1 MFSYINASLA
11 NHYLIGWGFPTLII
25 FMIFVAICEVSLIAW
40 AYPRTEANRDRKITF
55 KWLTRK
61 ELIRYAILLS
71 NLFSDRTWSEHPNR
85 FGKAVQWKDLIEIAR
100 KQMVT
105 WEKSGITFTISY
117 WAEVLRLVVQ
127 YLDPRSKPLY
137 SSEIWVKIHK
147 GKLSV
152 KKWSGLPVVLPRK
165 IKVLLQRCKES
176 IHNGSLQRGHLI
188 KLKLVL
194 SMLSFF
200 RACSPAYR
208 KVSWDSIVKPFQ
220 GNKTTLDQ
228 QELKNALKSLG
239 ITTLKVGK
247 PSIFWA
253 SSKSGPNLPVATLGL
268 GLDLIGWILR
278 PQKWYE
284 YCLICYTNGYF
295 VLLTQFVV
303 FTILVVPVAL
313 ICILFRIKPLLG
325 HIAVLEEARGKMRKI
340 GITDF
345 WTQILF
351 RPLHDSIYKKLSD
364 IPEDGT
370 NNQVG
375 PIQRMLKELNVN
387 SFQPRKTVIK
397 STDAYA
403 KVEEIPSSQLTS
415 KDHVLEIQSEEDLF
429 AHINALLGKS
439 NGTDSRHS
447 SNTGLN
453 EASRGQFVFKFLPE
467 KTTTKKGQGNQ
478 RVVRVTKVM
487 KCPTVQ
493 SLDLTAATDRLP
505 VDVQA
510 QILNILGYPGTLWKL
525 VLDREWNTTD
535 GPIRYS
541 VGQPMGAYS
550 SFAMLALT
558 NHVLV
563 HIAMNRNKVKP
574 SNLYGVLGDDVAIA
588 NKKVSKTY
596 RGLLQYLGVE
606 VNPIKGF
613 DGGILEFAKKL
624 FTVTRINISPLG
636 AKNILLTLRNPA
648 FLSSVLKELWDKEF
662 PLVFRLKP
670 RKEIRSRAK
679 RRVRGISIPFI
690 TPNNLLSLFS
700 KLWSNTTFKNG
711 INYLKLPKNKMGS
724 VVKFSHVGVILRLAS
739 YIGPR
744 SGLWYIGPEVRGYL
758 QGWDYDL
765 YQKIWWDITKR
776 LISKRKLSTVGIFSP
791 NSPANRFVREG
802 VHSNV
807 KLQLVN
813 AIKFQREERIHLFRV
828 LRNQLS
834 LALNLMR
841 EAFFVPLN
849 SLPKVRNLY
858 YYKNKIFY
866 LDKEITTLIYFLS
879 LLLSPSVLIVAR
891 SYLLN
896 FLKLVP
902 KSISVLW
909 IRFLR
914 ICNYWH
920 SNGFLHETCFASVAL
935 MFLTR
940 DVWFVA
946 QIATPMLLWHF
957 IVSSQ
962 LMKSFINQHVYWS
975 KIWGA
980 QGRNVI
986 LDATSPVYDPLNPL
1000 QNLLALTVR
1009 EYKTYE
1015 EVPAFKEMLKLVRY
1029 EGLVKSWLDEK
1040 ERVKREADA
1049 NRTKKQ
1055 GKVTKTSESSKLV
1068 KDSTSITR
1076 VKGSTAITKVKGSP
1090 TTQAKR
1096 SPTTKVSKKR
1106 KEKELSK
1113 RTRTNSTVKHALI
1126 YPSQSNLIPT
1136 ILS

>member
-1 MFSYINASLA
+1 MIISYINASFA
-11 NHYLIGWGFPTLII
+11 NNYLSGWGFPMII
-25 FMIFVAICEVSLIAW
+25 TFSVIIAICEMSLIAW
-40 AYPRTEANRDRKITF
+40 AYPRNEEDRMRKITF

-85 FGKAVQWKDLIEIAR
+85 FGKVAKWKDLIELAR
-100 KQMVT
+100 KQMIT

-137 SSEIWVKIHK
+137 SSKTWVKIHQ

-152 KKWSGLPVVLPRK
+152 KSWSGLPTVLPMK
-165 IKVLLQRCKES
+165 IKVELQGMKES
-176 IHNGSLQRGHLI
+176 LHNGSLQRGHLI
-188 KLKLVL
+188 KLKLIL

-200 RACSPAYR
+200 RACSPVYR
-208 KVSWDSIVKPFQ
+208 KVSWESIVAPF
-220 GNKTTLDQ
+220 GGVKTTLDEF
-228 QELKNALKSLG
+228 ELKKALKSLG
-239 ITTLKVGK
+239 ITTLRVGK
-247 PSIFWA
+247 PSIFFA

-295 VLLTQFVV
+295 VCLTQFVV
-303 FTILVVPVAL
+303 FTILVAPVAL
-313 ICILFRIKPLLG
+313 LCLLFRIKPLLG

-351 RPLHDSIYKKLSD
+351 RPLHDAIYNHLAKID
-364 IPEDGT
+364 EDGT
-370 NNQVG
+370 NNQIG
-375 PIQRMLKELNVN
+375 PVTKMLEALKVN
-387 SFQPRKTVIK
+387 SFHG
-397 STDAYA
+397 
-403 KVEEIPSSQLTS
+403 KV
-415 KDHVLEIQSEEDLF
+415 
-429 AHINALLGKS
+429 
-439 NGTDSRHS
+439 
-447 SNTGLN
+447 
-453 EASRGQFVFKFLPE
+453 
-467 KTTTKKGQGNQ
+467 
-478 RVVRVTKVM
+478 
-487 KCPTVQ
+487 PTIQ

-525 VLDREWNTTD
+525 VLDREWNTSEK
-535 GPIRYS
+535 PVRYA

-563 HIAMNRNKVKP
+563 HIAMNRNKINPKHR
-574 SNLYGVLGDDVAIA
+574 YGVLGDDVAIA

-596 RGLLQYLGVE
+596 KRLLEYLGVE

-624 FTVTRINISPLG
+624 FTVTRIDISPLG

-648 FLSSVLKELWDKEF
+648 FLSSVLKELWDKHF

-670 RKEIRSRAK
+670 RKEIRLRAK

-690 TPNNLLSLFS
+690 TPNSLISLFS
-700 KLWSNTTFKNG
+700 KLWSNTVFKDG
-711 INYLKLPKNKMGS
+711 QHLLKLPKGKVGS
-724 VVKFSHVGVILRLAS
+724 VMKYSHVGVLLRLAS

-765 YQKIWWDITKR
+765 YQKIWWDIVKR
-776 LISKRKLSTVGIFSP
+776 LISKRKLSTVGIFNPS
-791 NSPANRFVREG
+791 SPANRFVREG

-813 AIKFQREERIHLFRV
+813 AIKFQRENRIHLFRV
-828 LRNQLS
+828 LRNQWL
-834 LALNLMR
+834 LMLNLTR
-841 EAFFVPLN
+841 EAFLIPF
-849 SLPKVRNLY
+849 STLPKVRNLY

-879 LLLSPSVLIVAR
+879 LLLSPSVLIVVR

-896 FLKLVP
+896 FWKLVP
-902 KSISVLW
+902 KSIMVLW
-909 IRFLR
+909 VRFLR
-914 ICNYWH
+914 ICNYWNTH
-920 SNGFLHETCFASVAL
+920 GFLSESCVVGVVL

-940 DVWFVA
+940 DVWFVI
-946 QIATPMLLWHF
+946 QMVTPMVIWHYLV
-957 IVSSQ
+957 VSSW
-962 LMKSFINQHVYWS
+962 MKSFILRYVYFS

-1000 QNLLALTVR
+1000 QNLLGMTLR

-1015 EVPAFKEMLKLVRY
+1015 EVPAFKEMIALVKY
-1029 EGLVKSWLDEK
+1029 EGLVRAWLTEK
-1040 ERVKREADA
+1040 ERVKREMDA
-1049 NRTKKQ
+1049 KRTKNQ
-1055 GKVTKTSESSKLV
+1055 GDRQTNSESSKLV
-1068 KDSTSITR
+1068 K
-1076 VKGSTAITKVKGSP
+1076 GSTAIMKMKG
-1090 TTQAKR
+1090 

-1106 KEKELSK
+1106 NSK
-1113 RTRTNSTVKHALI
+1113 VLNKKTRTKSTV
-1126 YPSQSNLIPT
+1126 
-1136 ILS
+1136 

>member
-1 MFSYINASLA
+1 MNFSYINVFMA
-11 NHYLIGWGFPTLII
+11 NNYLSGWGFPTII
-25 FMIFVAICEVSLIAW
+25 CFATIVAICELSLIAW
-40 AYPRTEANRDRKITF
+40 AYPRTEGDRMRKITF

-71 NLFSDRTWSEHPNR
+71 YLFSDRTWSLRPNR
-85 FGKAVQWKDLIEIAR
+85 FGKTSKWKDLIELAR

-105 WEKSGITFTISY
+105 WEKSGITFTINY

-137 SSEIWVKIHK
+137 SSKIWVKIHK

-152 KKWSGLPVVLPRK
+152 KSWSGLPVVLPKK
-165 IKVLLQRCKES
+165 IKVLLQASKES

-208 KVSWDSIVKPFQ
+208 KVSWDSITSPFS
-220 GNKTTLDQ
+220 GVSTVLDQ
-228 QELKNALKSLG
+228 QELKQALKSLG
-239 ITTLKVGK
+239 ITTLRVRK

-284 YCLICYTNGYF
+284 YCLICLTNGYY
-295 VLLTQFVV
+295 VCLTQFVC
-303 FTILVVPVAL
+303 FTILIAPVAL
-313 ICILFRIKPLLG
+313 LCLLFRIKPLLG

-351 RPLHDSIYKKLSD
+351 RPLHDCIYNHLAKID
-364 IPEDGT
+364 EDGT
-370 NNQVG
+370 DNQSG
-375 PIQRMLKELNVN
+375 PIHHMLEALKVN
-387 SFQPRKTVIK
+387 SFHG
-397 STDAYA
+397 
-403 KVEEIPSSQLTS
+403 KVQ
-415 KDHVLEIQSEEDLF
+415 
-429 AHINALLGKS
+429 
-439 NGTDSRHS
+439 
-447 SNTGLN
+447 
-453 EASRGQFVFKFLPE
+453 
-467 KTTTKKGQGNQ
+467 
-478 RVVRVTKVM
+478 
-487 KCPTVQ
+487 TVQ

-510 QILNILGYPGTLWKL
+510 QILSILGYPGKLWKL
-525 VLDREWNTTD
+525 VLDREWNSSS
-535 GPIRYS
+535 GPISYT

-563 HIAMNRNKVKP
+563 HIAMRRHKVDPKHR
-574 SNLYGVLGDDVAIA
+574 YAVLGDDVAIA
-588 NKKVSKTY
+588 NKKVSKSY
-596 RGLLQYLGVE
+596 RGLLEHLGVE

-624 FTVTRINISPLG
+624 HTVTRINISPLG

-648 FLSSVLKELWDKEF
+648 FLSSTLKELWDKEF

-670 RKEIRSRAK
+670 RKEIRLRAK
-679 RRVRGISIPFI
+679 RRVRGISVPFI
-690 TPNNLLSLFS
+690 TSDNLIKLFS
-700 KLWSNTTFKNG
+700 SLWSNVVFKDGNLV
-711 INYLKLPKNKMGS
+711 LKLQKGKTDS
-724 VVKFSHVGVILRLAS
+724 VMKYSHVGVLLRLAS

-744 SGLWYIGPEVRGYL
+744 SGLWYIGAEVRGYL

-776 LISKRKLSTVGIFSP
+776 LISKRKLSTIGIFSP
-791 NSPANRFVREG
+791 TSPANRFVREG

-807 KLQLVN
+807 KLQIVN
-813 AIKFQREERIHLFRV
+813 AIKFQREKRISVFRV
-828 LRNQLS
+828 LRNQWFLG
-834 LALNLMR
+834 LNLIR
-841 EAFFVPLN
+841 ETFLVPFN
-849 SLPKVRNLY
+849 TLPKVRNLY
-858 YYKNKIFY
+858 FYKNKIFF

-879 LLLSPSVLIVAR
+879 LLLSPSVFIVAR

-902 KSISVLW
+902 KSIMVLW
-909 IRFLR
+909 VRFLR
-914 ICNYWH
+914 ICNYWNTH
-920 SNGFLHETCFASVAL
+920 GFLSESCLVGVVL

-940 DVWFVA
+940 DVWFVT
-946 QIATPMLLWHF
+946 QIVTPMVVWHL
-957 IVSSQ
+957 IVVSPW
-962 LMKSFINQHVYWS
+962 MKSFILRYVYWS

-1000 QNLLALTVR
+1000 QNLLGLTLR
-1009 EYKTYE
+1009 EFKTYE
-1015 EVPAFKEMLKLVRY
+1015 EVPAFKEMLQLVRY
-1029 EGLVKSWLDEK
+1029 EGLVRLWLTEK
-1040 ERVKREADA
+1040 ERVKREMDA
-1049 NRTKKQ
+1049 LRAKNQ
-1055 GKVTKTSESSKLV
+1055 GNQQKSSESSKP
-1068 KDSTSITR
+1068 
-1076 VKGSTAITKVKGSP
+1076 VKGSTAMTKVKGSP
-1090 TTQAKR
+1090 TTG
-1096 SPTTKVSKKR
+1096 VSKKR
-1106 KEKELSK
+1106 SDSRLNK
-1113 RTRTNSTVKHALI
+1113 RTRHKV
-1126 YPSQSNLIPT
+1126 
-1136 ILS
+1136 

>member
-1 MFSYINASLA
+1 MNFSYINVLA
-11 NHYLIGWGFPTLII
+11 NNYFSGWGFPTIIAFALI
-25 FMIFVAICEVSLIAW
+25 VAICELSLIAW
-40 AYPRTEANRDRKITF
+40 AYPRAEEARMRKITF

-71 NLFSDRTWSEHPNR
+71 NLFSDRTWTERPNR
-85 FGKAVQWKDLIEIAR
+85 FGKASKWKDLIELAR

-137 SSEIWVKIHK
+137 SSKIWVKIHK
-147 GKLSV
+147 GKLSI
-152 KKWSGLPVVLPRK
+152 KSWSGLPVVLPKK
-165 IKVLLQRCKES
+165 IKVLLQGCKES

-208 KVSWDSIVKPFQ
+208 KVSWESITSPFS
-220 GNKTTLDQ
+220 GVSKTLRQ
-228 QELKNALKSLG
+228 QELKLALKSLG

-284 YCLICYTNGYF
+284 YCLICWTNGYF
-295 VLLTQFVV
+295 VCLTQFVCL
-303 FTILVVPVAL
+303 TILVAPVVL
-313 ICILFRIKPLLG
+313 LCILFRIKPLLG

-351 RPLHDSIYKKLSD
+351 RPLHDCIYSHLSKID
-364 IPEDGT
+364 EDGT
-370 NNQVG
+370 DNQSG
-375 PIQRMLKELNVN
+375 PIRHILENLKVN
-387 SFQPRKTVIK
+387 SFHG
-397 STDAYA
+397 
-403 KVEEIPSSQLTS
+403 KVQ
-415 KDHVLEIQSEEDLF
+415 
-429 AHINALLGKS
+429 
-439 NGTDSRHS
+439 
-447 SNTGLN
+447 
-453 EASRGQFVFKFLPE
+453 
-467 KTTTKKGQGNQ
+467 
-478 RVVRVTKVM
+478 
-487 KCPTVQ
+487 TVQ

-510 QILNILGYPGTLWKL
+510 EILNILGYPGDLWKL
-525 VLDREWNTTD
+525 VLDREWNSSD

-563 HIAMNRNKVKP
+563 HIAMIRHKRNPKRR
-574 SNLYGVLGDDVAIA
+574 YAVLGDDVAIA
-588 NKKVSKTY
+588 DEKVSKSY
-596 RGLLQYLGVE
+596 RGLLEYLGVE

-624 FTVTRINISPLG
+624 HTITRINISPLG

-670 RKEIRSRAK
+670 RKEIRLRAK

-690 TPNNLLSLFS
+690 TSDNLIKLFS
-700 KLWSNTTFKNG
+700 SLWSNVVHQNG
-711 INYLKLPKNKMGS
+711 KFVLKLPKGKTGS
-724 VVKFSHVGVILRLAS
+724 VMKYSYVGVLLRLAS

-765 YQKIWWDITKR
+765 YQKIWWDIVKR
-776 LISKRKLSTVGIFSP
+776 LISKRKLSSVGIFSP
-791 NSPANRFVREG
+791 TSQANRFVREG
-802 VHSNV
+802 VHCST
-807 KLQLVN
+807 KLQIVN
-813 AIKFQREERIHLFRV
+813 AIKFQREARISVFRV
-828 LRNQLS
+828 LRNQWL
-834 LALNLMR
+834 LGLNLIR
-841 EAFFVPLN
+841 EAFFIPLV

-858 YYKNKIFY
+858 YYKHKIFY

-896 FLKLVP
+896 FWKLVP
-902 KSISVLW
+902 KSIMILW
-909 IRFLR
+909 VRFLR
-914 ICNYWH
+914 VCNYWH
-920 SNGFLHETCFASVAL
+920 THGFWSESCLCGVAL

-940 DVWFVA
+940 DVWFVT
-946 QIATPMLLWHF
+946 QIVAPMVVWHY
-957 IVSSQ
+957 IVVSPW
-962 LMKSFINQHVYWS
+962 MKSFILRYVYWS
-975 KIWGA
+975 KVWGA

-1000 QNLLALTVR
+1000 QNLLGLTIR
-1009 EYKTYE
+1009 EFKTYE
-1015 EVPAFKEMLKLVRY
+1015 EIPAFKEMLQLVKY
-1029 EGLVKSWLDEK
+1029 EGLVKAWLTEK
-1040 ERVKREADA
+1040 ERVKREMDA
-1049 NRTKKQ
+1049 LRTKNQGDKQ
-1055 GKVTKTSESSKLV
+1055 PSSGSSKP
-1068 KDSTSITR
+1068 
-1076 VKGSTAITKVKGSP
+1076 VKGSTAMMKVKGSP
-1090 TTQAKR
+1090 TTG
-1096 SPTTKVSKKR
+1096 VSKKR
-1106 KEKELSK
+1106 KVPRLNK
-1113 RTRTNSTVKHALI
+1113 RPRTKSTG
-1126 YPSQSNLIPT
+1126 
-1136 ILS
+1136 